1 MTSSP
6 PKKQAY
12 LIGKVKE
19 YFSFTTRRIVRTP
32 ERSLEKAYECALK
45 IKDLEDEYF
54 YGETITS
61 DAVSESTVLS
71 SVIRADVD
79 KHLTIAKLRLAE
91 FKASSFVLG
100 ELDRQ
105 NISKLKVVEEVIAR
119 YKASDSQSSAAIV
132 PLLSGSS
139 SNSSI
144 SGEFSSL
151 DELDTAGDFPSS
163 LGRTSLGR
171 TISKL
176 KTDFNPK
183 GEENYIRT
191 FRSSK
196 AKSRIALRFAI
207 ILIVVP
213 LIAQH
218 ASKQFIISPIV
229 SEFRESNNA
238 SPFLHNEMKEEAFK
252 ELNTYK
258 ETLEFQHFVTKSPE
272 LSEEAI
278 EEKLVEKAEE
288 LNEEFRE
295 KSNSAV
301 SNVFADIFALFV
313 FGIVAL
319 VRRKDFIVL
328 KSFLDDLVYGLS
340 DTAKAFILIL
350 FTDIFVGFHSPHG
363 WDVLLEGI
371 AGHLGVEPNKSAIN
385 IFIATFPVILD
396 TIFKYWVFRYLS
408 RISPSAVATLKD
420 MNE

>member
-1 MTSSP
+1 MTSSL
-6 PKKQAY
+6 PKKPY
-12 LIGKVKE
+12 LIEKLKE

-61 DAVSESTVLS
+61 DSVSESTVLS
-71 SVIRADVD
+71 SVVRADVD

-105 NISKLKVVEEVIAR
+105 HVSKLKVVEEVIAR
-119 YKASDSQSSAAIV
+119 YKASDSESSAAIV

-139 SNSSI
+139 TSM

-151 DELDTAGDFPSS
+151 DELDTSGDFQSS

-183 GEENYIRT
+183 AEENYIRT

-218 ASKQFIISPIV
+218 VSKQFVISPIV
-229 SEFRESNNA
+229 TQFRENA
-238 SPFLHNEMKEEAFK
+238 QPFLHNEMKEEALK
-252 ELNTYK
+252 ELNTYR
-258 ETLEFQHFVTKSPE
+258 ETLEFQHFVTKSPA

-278 EEKLVEKAEE
+278 EEKLAEKAEE
-288 LNEEFRE
+288 LNEEFKL

-313 FGIVAL
+313 FGVVAL
-319 VRRKDFIVL
+319 FRRKDFIVL

-371 AGHLGVEPNKSAIN
+371 AGHLGVEPNRSAIN
-385 IFIATFPVILD
+385 VFIATFPVILD

>member
-1 MTSSP
+1 MTSGL
-6 PKKQAY
+6 PKKQPF
-12 LIGKVKE
+12 LVEKLKE

-32 ERSLEKAYECALK
+32 ERSLEKAYECTLK

-105 NISKLKVVEEVIAR
+105 HVSKLKIVEEVIAR
-119 YKASDSQSSAAIV
+119 YKASDAESSAAIV
-132 PLLSGSS
+132 PLLKGSS
-139 SNSSI
+139 TSM

-151 DELDTAGDFPSS
+151 DELDTSGDFQSS
-163 LGRTSLGR
+163 LGRTSIGR

-183 GEENYIRT
+183 AEENYIRT

-196 AKSRIALRFAI
+196 AKSKIALRFAI

-218 ASKQFIISPIV
+218 VSKQFLISPIV
-229 SEFRESNNA
+229 TRIRDANHAEV
-238 SPFLHNEMKEEAFK
+238 FLHNEMKEEALK
-252 ELNTYK
+252 ELQTYE
-258 ETLEFQHFVTKSPE
+258 ETLKFEHLVTKSPA

-278 EEKLVEKAEE
+278 EEKVAEKAEE
-288 LNEEFRE
+288 LNQEFRL

-301 SNVFADIFALFV
+301 SNVFADLLALLV

-319 VRRKDFIVL
+319 FRRKDFIVL

-363 WDVLLEGI
+363 WDVLLESV
-371 AGHLGVEPNKSAIN
+371 ANHLGVEPNKSAISL
-385 IFIATFPVILD
+385 FIATFPVILD

>member
-1 MTSSP
+1 MTSGL
-6 PKKQAY
+6 PKKQPY
-12 LIGKVKE
+12 LLEKLKE

-32 ERSLEKAYECALK
+32 ERSLEKAYECTLK
-45 IKDLEDEYF
+45 VKDLEDEYF

-61 DAVSESTVLS
+61 DSVSESTVLS

-79 KHLTIAKLRLAE
+79 KQLTIAKLRLAE

-100 ELDRQ
+100 DLDRQ
-105 NISKLKVVEEVIAR
+105 HISKLQVVEEVIAR
-119 YKASDSQSSAAIV
+119 YKASDSESSGAAV
-132 PLLSGSS
+132 LPLLSGSS
-139 SNSSI
+139 TSI

-151 DELDTAGDFPSS
+151 DELDTSGDYQSS

-218 ASKQFIISPIV
+218 ISKQFLISPIV
-229 SEFRESNNA
+229 TRVRDTNHA
-238 SPFLHNEMKEEAFK
+238 DIFLHNEMREEALK
-252 ELNTYK
+252 ELQTYE
-258 ETLEFQHFVTKSPE
+258 ETLKFEHLVTKAPA

-278 EEKLVEKAEE
+278 EEKVAEKAEE
-288 LNEEFRE
+288 LNEEFRL

-313 FGIVAL
+313 FAVVAL
-319 VRRKDFIVL
+319 FRRKDFIVL

-363 WDVLLEGI
+363 WDVLLEGV
-371 AGHLGVEPNKSAIN
+371 AGHLGIEANKSAISL
-385 IFIATFPVILD
+385 FIATFPVILD

>member
-1 MTSSP
+1 MTSNL

-12 LIGKVKE
+12 LVEKVKE

-32 ERSLEKAYECALK
+32 ERSLEKAYESALK

-132 PLLSGSS
+132 PLLSGS
-139 SNSSI
+139 NSSI

-151 DELDTAGDFPSS
+151 DELDTSGDFQSS

-183 GEENYIRT
+183 AEENYIKT

-218 ASKQFIISPIV
+218 VSKQFLISPIV
-229 SEFRESNNA
+229 TNIRDSNNA
-238 SPFLHNEMKEEAFK
+238 EVFLHNEMKEEALK
-252 ELNTYK
+252 ELQTYE
-258 ETLEFQHFVTKSPE
+258 ETLKFEHLVTKSPA
-272 LSEEAI
+272 LSEEVI
-278 EEKLVEKAEE
+278 EEKVAEKAEE
-288 LNEEFRE
+288 LNEEFRL

-363 WDVLLEGI
+363 WDVLLEGV
-371 AGHLGVEPNKSAIN
+371 AGHLGVEPNRSAIN
-385 IFIATFPVILD
+385 LFIATFPVILD
-396 TIFKYWVFRYLS
+396 TIFKYWVFRFLS

>member
-1 MTSSP
+1 MTSSL

-12 LIGKVKE
+12 LIEKLKE

-32 ERSLEKAYECALK
+32 ERSLEKAYECTLK

-61 DAVSESTVLS
+61 DAVSESSVLS

-105 NISKLKVVEEVIAR
+105 NISKLKIVEEVIAR
-119 YKASDSQSSAAIV
+119 YKASDAESSAAIV

-139 SNSSI
+139 STSI

-151 DELDTAGDFPSS
+151 DELDTSGDFQSS

-183 GEENYIRT
+183 AEENYIRT

-218 ASKQFIISPIV
+218 VSKQFVISPIV
-229 SEFRESNNA
+229 SGFRENA
-238 SPFLHNEMKEEAFK
+238 EPFLHNEMKEEALG
-252 ELNTYK
+252 ELNTYR
-258 ETLEFQHFVTKSPE
+258 ETLEFQHFVTKSPA

-278 EEKLVEKAEE
+278 EEKLAEKAEE
-288 LNEEFRE
+288 LNEEFKH

-313 FGIVAL
+313 FGVVAL
-319 VRRKDFIVL
+319 IRRKDFIVL

-363 WDVLLEGI
+363 WDVLLEGVS
-371 AGHLGVEPNKSAIN
+371 GHLGIEPNKSAIN

>member
-1 MTSSP
+1 MTSSL
-6 PKKQAY
+6 PKKPY
-12 LIGKVKE
+12 LIEKLKE

-61 DAVSESTVLS
+61 DSVSESTVLS
-71 SVIRADVD
+71 SVVRADVD

-105 NISKLKVVEEVIAR
+105 HISKLKVVEEVIAR
-119 YKASDSQSSAAIV
+119 YKASDSESSAAIV

-139 SNSSI
+139 PSM

-151 DELDTAGDFPSS
+151 DELDTSGDFQSS

-183 GEENYIRT
+183 AEENYIRT

-196 AKSRIALRFAI
+196 AKSKIALRFAI

-218 ASKQFIISPIV
+218 VSKQFIINPIV
-229 SEFRESNNA
+229 TEVREKSNA
-238 SPFLHNEMKEEAFK
+238 EPFLHNEMKEEALK
-252 ELNTYK
+252 ELNTYR
-258 ETLEFQHFVTKSPE
+258 ETLEFQHFVTKSPA

-288 LNEEFRE
+288 LNEEFRI

-313 FGIVAL
+313 FGVVAL
-319 VRRKDFIVL
+319 IRRKDFIVL